1 MFGLFIPGKKM
12 KLKYRIIWSTV
23 ICVLFVVY
31 LNGLAYIVNRQPEPE
46 APSIDVYPNTMKASD
61 AESVLS
67 MINTEGF
74 DHTFNHLTTFRDIG
88 DHKFHELR
96 KAYVAASKELMD
108 YVAEAAGKAH
118 NIPYY
123 MAYESSN

>member
-1 MFGLFIPGKKM
+1 M
-12 KLKYRIIWSTV
+12 KYSRYIYAFLCIAGFAIFLNILAWILNTRLDNEPVVQDT
-23 ICVLFVVY
+23 FVSYNKV
-31 LNGLAYIVNRQPEPE
+31 
-46 APSIDVYPNTMKASD
+46 TMKRSD

-96 KAYVAASKELMD
+96 KAYIAASKDLMG

-118 NIPYY
+118 NVPYY
-123 MAYESSN
+123 MAYESGN

>member
-1 MFGLFIPGKKM
+1 MFGLFILGKKM

-31 LNGLAYIVNRQPEPE
+31 LNGLAYIVNRQPELE
-46 APSIDVYPNTMKASD
+46 APGIDVYHNTMKATD

-96 KAYVAASKELMD
+96 KAYIAASKELMD
-108 YVAEAAGKAH
+108 YVSEAAGKVH

-123 MAYESSN
+123 MAHESSN

>member
-1 MFGLFIPGKKM
+1 MSGLFIPGKKM
-12 KLKYRIIWSTV
+12 KLKYRVIWATV

-46 APSIDVYPNTMKASD
+46 TPSIDFYQNTMKTSD

-74 DHTFNHLTTFRDIG
+74 DQTFNHLSTFRDIG

-108 YVAEAAGKAH
+108 YVAEAAGKAN

-123 MAYESSN
+123 MAYESRN

>member
-1 MFGLFIPGKKM
+1 M
-12 KLKYRIIWSTV
+12 KFKYRIIWSVV
-23 ICVLFVVY
+23 ICILFVVY
-31 LNGLAYIVNRQPEPE
+31 LNGLAYIVNRQPDPE
-46 APSIDVYPNTMKASD
+46 VPSIDFYQNTMKASD

-96 KAYVAASKELMD
+96 KAYIAASKELMS

-118 NIPYY
+118 NVPYY
-123 MAYESSN
+123 MVYESGN

>member
-1 MFGLFIPGKKM
+1 MSGLFILGKKM
-12 KLKYRIIWSTV
+12 KLKYRIIWATV
-23 ICVLFVVY
+23 ICVLFAVY
-31 LNGLAYIVNRQPEPE
+31 LNSLAYIVNRQPEPE
-46 APSIDVYPNTMKASD
+46 TPSIDFYQNTMKASD

-74 DHTFNHLTTFRDIG
+74 DHTFNHLSTFRDIG

-108 YVAEAAGKAH
+108 YVAEAAGKV
-118 NIPYY
+118 NNVPYY
-123 MAYESSN
+123 MAYESRN

>member
-23 ICVLFVVY
+23 ICILFVVY

-46 APSIDVYPNTMKASD
+46 APSIDFYQNTMKTSD

-74 DHTFNHLTTFRDIG
+74 DQTFNHLSTFRDIG

-108 YVAEAAGKAH
+108 YVAEAAGKAN

-123 MAYESSN
+123 MAYESRN